1 MTSPTIDFEM
11 FSHVSEG
18 VPVNLLLFA
27 DQEGDKLWFTH
38 GFVHAPLNAEQ
49 SVVLP
54 VHPYLAEII
63 APESPG
69 KVNSLDEYFH
79 GIAETLVAQ
88 ETHCYSASYADPF
101 VSFSAVKNSPVKV
114 VNPLQV
120 YPELKDML
128 RDTPASQP
136 CYMVEC
142 IGNVIQP
149 KRAQELADHPDINT
163 SVVAAYPESTAGW
176 LVWGT
181 PGDDEDVAMTTYAGV
196 GLPDRRSDKFFRL
209 TSTPSLSN
217 TLKELVE
224 DSGEYGSFVAGA
236 VMRGRYA
243 LDLTVHP
250 PAYKCFSDTYK
261 PVVLKPRK
269 VSMFYDDMYALPV
282 FIDFTTQSI
291 ASTCEI
297 VSAFETLASGEA
309 A

>member
-1 MTSPTIDFEM
+1 MTSPTIDFET

-54 VHPYLAEII
+54 IHPYLAEVI
-63 APESPG
+63 APEYPG
-69 KVNSLDEYFH
+69 NVNSLDEYFH

-88 ETHCYSASYADPF
+88 GTHCYSASYADPF

-114 VNPLQV
+114 VNPLQA

-128 RDTPASQP
+128 RDTPTSQP

-149 KRAQELADHPDINT
+149 KRAQELAELPGINT

-176 LVWGT
+176 LVWGD
-181 PGDDEDVAMTTYAGV
+181 PGRDDDMIITVYAGV
-196 GLPDRRSDKFFRL
+196 GLPDRRSDKYFRQ
-209 TSTPSLSN
+209 TSSPKLLGA
-217 TLKELVE
+217 LKGLVE
-224 DSGEYGSFVAGA
+224 ESGEYGRYVS
-236 VMRGRYA
+236 VMRGHEA
-243 LDLTVHP
+243 LDVEANP
-250 PAYKCFSDTYK
+250 PACKCFSGAYK
-261 PVVLKPRK
+261 PVALKPRK
-269 VSMFYDDMYALPV
+269 VNMFHDDMYALPV
-282 FIDFTTQSI
+282 FINFATQSI

-297 VSAFETLASGEA
+297 VGTFEALASSEA

>member
-1 MTSPTIDFEM
+1 MDSNSISFET

-54 VHPYLAEII
+54 IHPYLAEVI

-69 KVNSLDEYFH
+69 NVNSFDDYFH

-114 VNPLQV
+114 VSPLQV

-142 IGNVIQP
+142 VGNVIQP
-149 KRAQELADHPDINT
+149 KQAQELAELPGINT

-176 LVWGT
+176 LVWGD
-181 PGDDEDVAMTTYAGV
+181 PGRDDDVIITVYAGV
-196 GLPDRRSDKFFRL
+196 GLPDRRSDKYFR
-209 TSTPSLSN
+209 STASPSLSGS
-217 TLKELVE
+217 LRDLVE
-224 DSGEYGSFVAGA
+224 NSGEYGRFVAS
-236 VMRGRYA
+236 MRGREG
-243 LDLTVHP
+243 LDIRTDP
-250 PAYKCFSDTYK
+250 PAYMCFSGTYK
-261 PVVLKPRK
+261 PVALKPRK
-269 VSMFYDDMYALPV
+269 MGLFFDDMYVLPV
-282 FIDFTTQSI
+282 FINFDTLSI

-297 VSAFETLASGEA
+297 VGAFEALASSEA

>member
-1 MTSPTIDFEM
+1 MTSPTIDFET

-49 SVVLP
+49 SIILP
-54 VHPYLAEII
+54 IHPYLAEII

-69 KVNSLDEYFH
+69 NVNSLDEYFH
-79 GIAETLVAQ
+79 GIAEALVAQ

-101 VSFSAVKNSPVKV
+101 VSYSAVKGSPVQV

-136 CYMVEC
+136 CYMLEC

-149 KRAQELADHPDINT
+149 KRAQELAELPGINT

-176 LVWGT
+176 LVWGD
-181 PGDDEDVAMTTYAGV
+181 PGRDDDMIITVYAGV
-196 GLPDRRSDKFFRL
+196 GLPDRRSDKYFRQ
-209 TSTPSLSN
+209 TSSPKLLGA
-217 TLKELVE
+217 LKELVE
-224 DSGEYGSFVAGA
+224 ESGEYGRYVS
-236 VMRGRYA
+236 VMRGHEG
-243 LDLTVHP
+243 LDIEVNP
-250 PAYKCFSDTYK
+250 PAYKCFSGAYK
-261 PVVLKPRK
+261 PVALKPRK
-269 VSMFYDDMYALPV
+269 MGLFFDDMYALPV
-282 FIDFTTQSI
+282 FINFATQSI

-297 VSAFETLASGEA
+297 VGAFDALASSEA